1 MVKGENGIRGKFKM
15 GKMKMGLINMKMGEN
30 GYGVEW
36 KWGEMD
42 MGGNGNWAK

>member
-1 MVKGENGIRGKFKM
+1 M

-30 GYGVEW
+30 GNGPEW

-42 MGGNGNWAK
+42 MGEMEIGQNRNWGKWK